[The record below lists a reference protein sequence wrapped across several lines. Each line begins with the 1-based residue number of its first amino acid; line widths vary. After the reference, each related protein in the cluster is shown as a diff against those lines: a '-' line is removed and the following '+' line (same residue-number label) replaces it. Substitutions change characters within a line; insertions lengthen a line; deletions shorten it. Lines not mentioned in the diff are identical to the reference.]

1 MNMQWLYNN
10 SLLISSVCL
19 VISLFIF
26 VISNKVKIKI
36 NDIIKKHL
44 STLKDFGAYKK
55 SFNDIAIFFIMPIFI
70 AIPLTIN
77 INLDDTKLGILVTV
91 FTLFTGLLFN
101 ILAILLAFDGK
112 KNDKLDKKF
121 MKEILYNVSFAIILS
136 ILVLIICILRFIEI
150 QCYFKLII
158 DLTLYYLVIA
168 FIITLIMILKRLFIL
183 LENKINES

>member
-1 MNMQWLYNN
+1 
-10 SLLISSVCL
+10 
-19 VISLFIF
+19 
-26 VISNKVKIKI
+26 
-36 NDIIKKHL
+36 
-44 STLKDFGAYKK
+44 
-55 SFNDIAIFFIMPIFI
+55 
-70 AIPLTIN
+70 
-77 INLDDTKLGILVTV
+77 ILVTV

-158 DLTLYYLVIA
+158 DLTLYYLVI
-168 FIITLIMILKRLFIL
+168 
-183 LENKINES
+183 NER